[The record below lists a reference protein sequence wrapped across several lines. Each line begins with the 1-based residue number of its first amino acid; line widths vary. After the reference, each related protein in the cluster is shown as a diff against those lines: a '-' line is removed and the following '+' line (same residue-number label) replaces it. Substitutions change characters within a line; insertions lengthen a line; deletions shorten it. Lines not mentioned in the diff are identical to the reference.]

1 MKSVIQFSLLAAASL
16 ILTTDSLSA
25 QTAAAPDPAAFQQF
39 LQQFPK
45 AELPYV
51 ISTTE
56 LSAQLEQR
64 AQGVRPAASPFL
76 AADTYDFLPDLERS
90 AVATRIPAHPQPVA
104 RFETA
109 DRYAVIYNLPRAA
122 AKQFRALYVA
132 VYDKSGNHISTTFLA
147 GANPN
152 LIVSAV
158 LDENLQASMQE
169 FQVSWAKDLSQ
180 GLIGNQLTGLSP
192 LAIQHTNLNTAA
204 LQNDWTERH
213 EPKTAAAGAMAG
225 NDSK

>member
-1 MKSVIQFSLLAAASL
+1 MKSVILFSFLAAASF

-51 ISTTE
+51 IGTTE

-64 AQGVRPAASPFL
+64 AQGIRPSASAFL
-76 AADTYDFLPDLERS
+76 DADTYDFLPDLERS

-122 AKQFRALYVA
+122 AKQYRALYVA
-132 VYDKSGNHISTTFLA
+132 VFDRDGNHISTTFLA

-152 LIVSAV
+152 LVVSAV
-158 LDENLQASMQE
+158 LDENLHASMQE
-169 FQVSWAKDLSQ
+169 FQVSWAKDPSQ
-180 GLIGNQLTGLSP
+180 GLAGNQLTGLSP
-192 LAIQHTNLNTAA
+192 LAIQRTDLNAA
-204 LQNDWTERH
+204 APESDWNERH
-213 EPKTAAAGAMAG
+213 EPKTAAAGAMA
-225 NDSK
+225 NSK